1 VEQGWNRTID
11 WMPAHQA
18 HCKPELYTYEV
29 HMKAVI
35 LAGGRG
41 TRLAPYTMVLPKP
54 LVPVGDIPILE
65 ILLRQLIAAGI
76 TDVTLSI
83 GHLADL
89 IRAFF
94 THHTRL
100 TSRLDLHFVVEEEPK
115 GTAGPLTQVPGL
127 AETFLVMNGDIL
139 TTLDFHKLIAFHRE
153 QRAIL
158 TIAGHRKKVTIDL
171 GVMQL
176 DPAGC
181 RVLGYIEKPDQEYP
195 VSMGIYVYEPRA
207 LDYIP
212 RGRYFDFPSLVLTL
226 LAQKEKVACY
236 RSDDIWLDI
245 GRPADY
251 ENARE
256 VFEQRREEF
265 RLADLEDPDK

>member
-1 VEQGWNRTID
+1 
-11 WMPAHQA
+11 
-18 HCKPELYTYEV
+18 
-29 HMKAVI
+29 MKAVI

-41 TRLAPYTMVLPKP
+41 TRLAPYTVIFPKP
-54 LVPVGDIPILE
+54 LVPVGDMPILE

-94 THHTRL
+94 THHAKL
-100 TSRLDLHFVVEEEPK
+100 TSQLDLRFVVEEEPT

-127 AETFLVMNGDIL
+127 AETFLVMNGDVL
-139 TTLDFHKLIAFHRE
+139 TTLDFDKLIAFHRE
-153 QRAIL
+153 QKAIL
-158 TIAGHRKKVTIDL
+158 TIAGHIKKVKLDL

-176 DPAGC
+176 DSAGC
-181 RVLGYIEKPDQEYP
+181 RVLDYIEKPDQEYP

-212 RGRYFDFPSLVLTL
+212 RGRYFDFPSLVLAL

-236 RSDDIWLDI
+236 RSDDLWLDI

-251 ENARE
+251 ENAQE
-256 VFEQRREEF
+256 VFVQHRKEF
-265 RLADLEDPDK
+265 RLADLENPAK